1 MRLNSTLHFLGALSK
16 PSIALSARASASSTA
31 TSVRF
36 CVPVA
41 SSRRSTPTS
50 RFTIDSVAPLN
61 PACAGAIARV
71 SASNSATKCTL
82 ASVTLQP
89 PFPRTKRIV
98 RSALSDEPVDPDAS
112 NVTLSQNKI
121 SDFSAPSSRTVMDVT
136 VTSTKDAR
144 PFINRHLP
152 RVIPAF
158 ALSAFPFA
166 RSPFARD
173 SATAPPFARSFAR
186 ALVIST
192 PDTTN
197 VARRDPTPRRK
208 NRRRPLGDPFGDV
221 DDGLSTLLGVISTND
236 DADVD
241 LPLPKI
247 PPRARC
253 SPRGRLFR
261 NDFPL
266 ALRRIKFNNH
276 SINVESFP
284 TYATSA
290 ILTHLT
296 DAPGFVKHT

>member
-1 MRLNSTLHFLGALSK
+1 
-16 PSIALSARASASSTA
+16 
-31 TSVRF
+31 
-36 CVPVA
+36 
-41 SSRRSTPTS
+41 
-50 RFTIDSVAPLN
+50 
-61 PACAGAIARV
+61 
-71 SASNSATKCTL
+71 
-82 ASVTLQP
+82 
-89 PFPRTKRIV
+89 
-98 RSALSDEPVDPDAS
+98 
-112 NVTLSQNKI
+112 
-121 SDFSAPSSRTVMDVT
+121 
-136 VTSTKDAR
+136 
-144 PFINRHLP
+144 
-152 RVIPAF
+152 
-158 ALSAFPFA
+158 
-166 RSPFARD
+166 
-173 SATAPPFARSFAR
+173 
-186 ALVIST
+186 VIST